1 MSEAKFVTAR
11 EITLSRAANN
21 PRQRASHTIKR
32 ETEPR
37 TASALKLV
45 SRLNKKV
52 SSNKNKLVKAEPKGF
67 RVEVEKMDI
76 MKMMKQ
82 AQGLQQKLKDTQ
94 EELSRTEVTGE
105 SAGGAVKVIVDGQ
118 GRFKSIKLSP
128 EAINPENPS
137 SIDADTV
144 EMLEDVITT
153 AITQASKKATDEME
167 TKMKSLTGGLN
178 IPGMSGL
185 F

>member
-1 MSEAKFVTAR
+1 
-11 EITLSRAANN
+11 
-21 PRQRASHTIKR
+21 
-32 ETEPR
+32 
-37 TASALKLV
+37 
-45 SRLNKKV
+45 
-52 SSNKNKLVKAEPKGF
+52 
-67 RVEVEKMDI
+67 MDI

-82 AQGLQQKLKDTQ
+82 AQNLQQKLKETQ
-94 EELSRTEVTGE
+94 DELAKTEVTGE
-105 SAGGAVKVIVDGQ
+105 SAGGAVKVVCDGQ

-137 SIDADTV
+137 SVDADSV

-167 TKMKSLTGGLN
+167 AKMKSLTGGLN
-178 IPGMSGL
+178 IPGLPGL